1 MGLCLTV
8 MGAQGCQQRRQL
20 AREYI
25 SQEEVIREKFKQ
37 GVDTNKI
44 AVNSNWTMDYGS
56 LVLLYM

>member
-1 MGLCLTV
+1 
-8 MGAQGCQQRRQL
+8 L

-25 SQEEVIREKFKQ
+25 SEEEVIREKFKQ